1 MYFLEFRREEGGQN
15 QSVGDRVEVEVEG
28 SCLPKG
34 RDSGDA
40 FWIIGLTE
48 AVFYVLCEIV
58 EGVEGRVVF

>member
-1 MYFLEFRREEGGQN
+1 
-15 QSVGDRVEVEVEG
+15 VGDRVEVEVEG
-28 SCLPKG
+28 RCLPKG

-48 AVFYVLCEIV
+48 AVLYVLCEIV